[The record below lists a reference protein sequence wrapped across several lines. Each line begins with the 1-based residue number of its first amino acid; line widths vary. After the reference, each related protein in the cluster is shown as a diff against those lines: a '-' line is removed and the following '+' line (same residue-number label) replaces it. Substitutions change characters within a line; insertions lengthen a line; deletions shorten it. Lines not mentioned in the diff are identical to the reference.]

1 MSQQRD
7 EWAEGYSDGRDT
19 NAPHPN
25 DNRSPEYRHS
35 FDVGRRE
42 VEGRPLSAAAY
53 RVRVKLIEGLVA
65 P

>member
-1 MSQQRD
+1 MSQQLD
-7 EWAEGYSDGRDT
+7 EWAEGYSDGRDI

-25 DNRSPEYRHS
+25 DNRSPKYRHS

-53 RVRVKLIEGLVA
+53 RARANLIEASVA
-65 P
+65 S